1 MATHYRGSA
10 QEKAALDGYIKL
22 MRAADSVTARLD
34 PLMRA
39 ADLTVGQFGTL
50 EALYHLGPL
59 CQRDL
64 ARKLLRSD
72 GNITVVV
79 GNLAR
84 RRLVRRTRR
93 RHDRR
98 FVTVT
103 LTDKGR
109 RLIGELFPRHVRRLV
124 REMNA
129 LSLAEQ
135 AELGRLCQR
144 LGLLRGRVGARK
156 EIGHGA
162 TTHPLRLAPAL

>member
-10 QEKAALDGYIKL
+10 QEKAALDAYIKL
-22 MRAADSVTARLD
+22 MRAADSVTARLE

-50 EALYHLGPL
+50 EALLHLGPL

-64 ARKLLRSD
+64 GRKLLRSG

-84 RRLVRRTRR
+84 RGLVRRTRGP
-93 RHDRR
+93 HDRR

-109 RLIGELFPRHVRRLV
+109 RLIGGIFPRHVRRIV
-124 REMNA
+124 REMGA

-135 AELGRLCQR
+135 TELGRLCRQ
-144 LGLLRGRVGARK
+144 LGRPRRRTRDGK
-156 EIGHGA
+156 ETHNGVTA
-162 TTHPLRLAPAL
+162 HPLRLAPAL

>member
-1 MATHYRGSA
+1 MPTHYRGSA
-10 QEKAALDGYIKL
+10 QERTALDAYIKL

-39 ADLTVGQFGTL
+39 ADLTFGQFGAL
-50 EALYHLGPL
+50 EALLHRGPL

-64 ARKLLRSD
+64 GRKLLRSG

-84 RRLVRRTRR
+84 RGLVRRHRGPQ
-93 RHDRR
+93 DRR

-109 RLIGELFPRHVRRLV
+109 RVIGGIFPRHVRHVV
-124 REMNA
+124 RELGA
-129 LSLAEQ
+129 LSPPEQ
-135 AELGRLCQR
+135 AELGRLCRQ
-144 LGLLRGRVGARK
+144 LGLARRPERAGKERSNGAQS
-156 EIGHGA
+156 
-162 TTHPLRLAPAL
+162 HPLRLARAL